1 MPTNGSSA
9 LEESL
14 ESVCWGHSITRER
27 GLFIDTAHLRWPR
40 WLYWAGIPNSPFPGK
55 SVPRLPSVQ

>member
-1 MPTNGSSA
+1 MPTNGSFT

-14 ESVCWGHSITRER
+14 ESVCWGYSITRER
-27 GLFIDTAHLRWPR
+27 GLFIDSAHLRLPR
-40 WLYWAGIPNSPFPGK
+40 WLYWAGIPNSPFPCK